1 MKLSKALVAG
11 GLAILA
17 LAGAPS
23 RSQADVKYT
32 VENAVFDDTANTQLT
47 GWFTI
52 NQYGQLG
59 NWDLT
64 VSQGTTQGAPI
75 SNGGLVTA
83 YEYTP
88 ATTALTNTTGCE
100 VANSCF
106 IFGRATYL
114 GSLQLAFENPLG
126 LSTDPIIG
134 GVPGVGGNG
143 SISWENLSYTIGG
156 EPIRYLN
163 TDAFVTASGVPE
175 LSTWAM
181 MLIGFVGL
189 GFAGYSKSQTAR
201 LARVAAR

>member
-1 MKLSKALVAG
+1 MTNISRTVEREQKGSDMKLSKALVAG

-88 ATTALTNTTGCE
+88 ATTALTNTTC
-100 VANSCF
+100 
-106 IFGRATYL
+106 L
-114 GSLQLAFENPLG
+114 L
-126 LSTDPIIG
+126 
-134 GVPGVGGNG
+134 
-143 SISWENLSYTIGG
+143 YTS
-156 EPIRYLN
+156 PSPR
-163 TDAFVTASGVPE
+163 
-175 LSTWAM
+175 
-181 MLIGFVGL
+181 
-189 GFAGYSKSQTAR
+189 
-201 LARVAAR
+201 